1 MFNRI
6 ISYAQRFE
14 DLYLMRCFGERSD
27 GFYIDIGS
35 GHPVYDNASL
45 LFYLNGWH
53 GITVEPNPSLA
64 RLTRAVR
71 PRDRHIEALVGAA
84 SGEATF
90 YLVNEYHGLST
101 MIESHARC
109 ALSQFGKTSEAISVP
124 VTTLRELCEQHAPPA
139 FEFLKVDVEGAEQD
153 VLLNGDW
160 QRFRPRII
168 VVEALAPY
176 TLAPAWEA
184 WEPFLARHGYRHV
197 WFDSLNRYYLAEERS
212 ELADC
217 FEAASAAIEN
227 ATQFR
232 NFKPALDDAAH
243 PDHRLAT
250 LLAGV
255 EMTRLPLLPRHF
267 LYDRLTADI
276 PSALLERAAT
286 ADDIAQIT
294 ERLFGLDAPGLVET
308 LNVPALPRLHDV
320 YAALIDTDRFRIAC
334 GRISASYA
342 W

>member
-1 MFNRI
+1 MSNRI

-14 DLYLMRCFGERSD
+14 DLYLMRCFSERSD
-27 GFYIDIGS
+27 GFYIDVGS

-45 LFYLNGWH
+45 LFYLKGWQ

-101 MIESHARC
+101 MIESHARS

-124 VTTLRELCEQHAPPA
+124 VTTLRELCEQHAPTA

-160 QRFRPRII
+160 QRFRPRIV

-176 TLAPAWEA
+176 TLAPAWET
-184 WEPFLARHGYRHV
+184 WEPFLARHGYRYV

-212 ELADC
+212 ELAGC
-217 FEAASAAIEN
+217 FEAASVAIEN

-232 NFKPALDDAAH
+232 NLKPALDDAAH

-286 ADDIAQIT
+286 ADDIAQII
-294 ERLFGLDAPGLVET
+294 ERLLGPDAPGLVET
-308 LNVPALPRLHDV
+308 LNVPAPPRLRDV